1 MTSYHSPLLKDRVP
15 YDWEELKRAAQELK
29 HGSIP
34 GLSDVEATSRTIAP
48 QPETTQHSDAIE
60 NPEPQSKPVQA
71 RPEHDQATSLGL
83 SEEELVA
90 RIVPKVVERLNSQI
104 EIIVDVTLK
113 TAATRIRSADGQG
126 RTQEALKFIRQGKKA
141 APLIRVRLFHL

>member
-15 YDWEELKRAAQELK
+15 YDWEELK

-34 GLSDVEATSRTIAP
+34 GLSEVEATSRTIAP
-48 QPETTQHSDAIE
+48 KPETTQHSDAIE

-71 RPEHDQATSLGL
+71 RPEHEQVTSLGL

-113 TAATRIRSADGQG
+113 TAATRIRSDLQ
-126 RTQEALKFIRQGKKA
+126 KA
-141 APLIRVRLFHL
+141 VENTVRLTVKEELKKL

>member
-34 GLSDVEATSRTIAP
+34 GLSEVEATSRTIAP
-48 QPETTQHSDAIE
+48 QPETIQHSDAIE
-60 NPEPQSKPVQA
+60 SQSPEPQSKPVQA
-71 RPEHDQATSLGL
+71 RPEHEQVTSLGL

-113 TAATRIRSADGQG
+113 TAATRIRSDLQ
-126 RTQEALKFIRQGKKA
+126 KA
-141 APLIRVRLFHL
+141 VENTVRLTVKEELKKL

>member
-15 YDWEELKRAAQELK
+15 YDWEELKRAAQELN

-34 GLSDVEATSRTIAP
+34 GLSEVEATSRTIAP

-60 NPEPQSKPVQA
+60 SQSPEPQSKPVQA
-71 RPEHDQATSLGL
+71 RPEHEQVTSLGL

-90 RIVPKVVERLNSQI
+90 RIVPKVVG
-104 EIIVDVTLK
+104 D
-113 TAATRIRSADGQG
+113 TAIRDFS
-126 RTQEALKFIRQGKKA
+126 LW
-141 APLIRVRLFHL
+141 

>member
-34 GLSDVEATSRTIAP
+34 GLSEVEATSRTIEP

-60 NPEPQSKPVQA
+60 SQSPEPQSKPVQA
-71 RPEHDQATSLGL
+71 RPEHEQVTSLGL

-113 TAATRIRSADGQG
+113 TAATRIRSDLQ
-126 RTQEALKFIRQGKKA
+126 KA
-141 APLIRVRLFHL
+141 VENTVRLTVKEELKKL

>member
-34 GLSDVEATSRTIAP
+34 GLSEVEATSRTIAP

-60 NPEPQSKPVQA
+60 NPEPQSKPVQD
-71 RPEHDQATSLGL
+71 RPEHEQVTSLGL

-113 TAATRIRSADGQG
+113 TAATRIRSDLQ
-126 RTQEALKFIRQGKKA
+126 KA
-141 APLIRVRLFHL
+141 VENTVRLTVKEELKKL

>member
-34 GLSDVEATSRTIAP
+34 GLSAVEATSRTIAP

-71 RPEHDQATSLGL
+71 RPEHDQATSSGL

-104 EIIVDVTLK
+104 
-113 TAATRIRSADGQG
+113 G

>member
-34 GLSDVEATSRTIAP
+34 GLSEVEATSRTIAP

-60 NPEPQSKPVQA
+60 NPEPVQA
-71 RPEHDQATSLGL
+71 RPEHEQVTSLGL

-113 TAATRIRSADGQG
+113 TAATRIRSDLQ
-126 RTQEALKFIRQGKKA
+126 KA
-141 APLIRVRLFHL
+141 VENTVRLTVKEELKKL

>member
-34 GLSDVEATSRTIAP
+34 GLSEVEATSRTIAP

-60 NPEPQSKPVQA
+60 RQSPEPQSKPVQA
-71 RPEHDQATSLGL
+71 RPEHEQVTSLGL

-113 TAATRIRSADGQG
+113 TAATRIRSDLQ
-126 RTQEALKFIRQGKKA
+126 KA
-141 APLIRVRLFHL
+141 VENTVRLTVKEELKKL